1 MSYWSDDTPKTK
13 IQMIYQREN
22 IISKE
27 NTELKK
33 EIQKL
38 TIKIKEIESEIS
50 SYKRHNGRW
59 NWYGNE

>member
-1 MSYWSDDTPKTK
+1 
-13 IQMIYQREN
+13 MIYQREN

-38 TIKIKEIESEIS
+38 TIKIKELESELY
-50 SYKRHNGRW
+50 SYKTPNGRW

>member
-1 MSYWSDDTPKTK
+1 
-13 IQMIYQREN
+13 MIYQREN

-38 TIKIKEIESEIS
+38 TMKIEKLESELS
-50 SYKRHNGRW
+50 FYKIPDGGW
-59 NWYGNE
+59 NWYGNEQ

>member
-1 MSYWSDDTPKTK
+1 
-13 IQMIYQREN
+13 MIYQREN

-38 TIKIKEIESEIS
+38 TIKIEKLESELAF
-50 SYKRHNGRW
+50 YKITDGRW
-59 NWYGNE
+59 NWYGSE

>member
-1 MSYWSDDTPKTK
+1 MNYWSDDTPKTK

-27 NTELKK
+27 YTELKK

-38 TIKIKEIESEIS
+38 TIKIKELESELY
-50 SYKRHNGRW
+50 SYKTPNGRW

>member
-38 TIKIKEIESEIS
+38 TIKIEKLESELAF
-50 SYKRHNGRW
+50 YKVPDGRW
-59 NWYGNE
+59 NWYGSE

>member
-38 TIKIKEIESEIS
+38 TMKIEKLESELS
-50 SYKRHNGRW
+50 FYKIPDGLW
-59 NWYGNE
+59 NWY

>member
-38 TIKIKEIESEIS
+38 TMKIEKLESELSFYNITD
-50 SYKRHNGRW
+50 GRW

>member
-13 IQMIYQREN
+13 IQMIYKREN

-38 TIKIKEIESEIS
+38 TMKIEKLESELS
-50 SYKRHNGRW
+50 FYKIPDGRW